1 MKKLLSIL
9 FLLLPVVLVFGQ
21 IDPAQVLRNKP
32 VPARLINDYTG
43 TLTAD
48 QRQALENKVVALDDS
63 SFTQV
68 AVVIVPSLN
77 GQDPTDYATELGR
90 AWGVGGPQNNG
101 VVLLIAKND
110 RRLSIAPGYGLE
122 GALPDVLTQHIIR
135 DIITP
140 RFRGEDYYRGIDD
153 GVDAIISAVRG
164 EYNTPRPRESE
175 GGGISLSTI
184 IILMVVLFILFNMMN
199 RGGGG
204 GKGGGGTW
212 MSRRGSRGFDGPII
226 IPGGWGGGSG
236 GGFGGGFGGG
246 GGGFGGFGGG
256 SFGGGGSSG
265 SW

>member
-1 MKKLLSIL
+1 MKKLFSICL
-9 FLLLPVVLVFGQ
+9 FLLPALLVLGQ
-21 IDPAQVLRNKP
+21 NFDAESLLKNKP

-48 QRQALENKVVALDDS
+48 QREALERKVVRLDDS

-77 GQDPTDYATELGR
+77 GNDPTDYANELGR

-101 VVLLIAKND
+101 VVLLIAKGD
-110 RRLSIAPGYGLE
+110 RKLSIAPGYGLE

-135 DIITP
+135 NVITP
-140 RFRGEDYYRGIDD
+140 RFRGDDYYRGIDD
-153 GVDAIISAVRG
+153 GVDAIIAAVKG
-164 EYNTPRPRESE
+164 EYTTPRPRESE
-175 GGGISLSTI
+175 GGIPFSTLL
-184 IILMVVLFILFNMMN
+184 ILLVIFFILFSMMN
-199 RGGGG
+199 RGGGNKG
-204 GKGGGGTW
+204 GGGGTW
-212 MSRRGSRGFDGPII
+212 MSRRGSRGFNGPII
-226 IPGGWGGGSG
+226 IPGGFGGSRG
-236 GGFGGGFGGG
+236 GGFGGGFGA